1 MQIDLQMVGHHRTN
15 TVNIKGVQFTNGKA
29 TVYGIDEHVVNLCR
43 YLEDFG
49 AFQPHVAEQKQAVL
63 DGEGD
68 MLGIRAARKMKAKA
82 EEMMAEANAKM
93 LKAQEV
99 VEERLQADAQ
109 AEREGAAAATLVAK
123 ERTEA
128 AKANQEAL
136 DGTVEDQPSTEGR
149 GSEQAPSQRSSKSS
163 KHNKR

>member
-1 MQIDLQMVGHHRTN
+1 MQIELQMVGHHRTN
-15 TVNIKGVQFTNGKA
+15 DINIKGVQFTNGKA
-29 TVYGIDEHVVNLCR
+29 TVHGIDEHVVNLCN

-49 AFQPHVAEQKQAVL
+49 AYQPHIAEQKQAIL

-68 MLGIRAARKMKAKA
+68 MLGIRAARKMRAKA
-82 EEMMAEANAKM
+82 EEMMAEAKATM

-128 AKANQEAL
+128 AKEKQEAL
-136 DGTVEDQPSTEGR
+136 DGEMEDQPSTEGR
-149 GSEQAPSQRSSKSS
+149 SSEQASSSRGSKSN

>member
-1 MQIDLQMVGHHRTN
+1 MQIELQMVGHHRRN
-15 TVNIKGVQFTNGKA
+15 DINIKGVQFTEGKA
-29 TVYGIDEHVVNLCR
+29 KVHGIDEQVVNLCR
-43 YLEDFG
+43 YLEDYG
-49 AFQPHVAEQKQAVL
+49 AFQPHIAEQKQAVL

-68 MLGIRAARKMKAKA
+68 LLGIRAARKMKAKA
-82 EEMMAEANAKM
+82 EEMLAEASTNM

-128 AKANQEAL
+128 AKEKQESL
-136 DGTVEDQPSTEGR
+136 DGKVEDPSSTKGR
-149 GSEQAPSQRSSKSS
+149 GSKSS
-163 KHNKR
+163 GSKKSPKPIDREFE